1 MTEISLSKIP
11 KFLNENSERTIAA
24 DSWLA
29 CKLGIRLQSINWEL
43 LNDSIHYGRLN
54 GFRHVT
60 PRASIA
66 IQDPRLEHPCQI
78 DYGKKF
84 GAIEPALQKGD
95 FFYGKSRRI
104 REMKVS
110 TAEQF
115 FSHTVVEGTA
125 LWDLLA
131 RWWKLEKKLHFTSQ
145 SLKIVMSQI
154 MRILHADVSV
164 GRNNSSKKG
173 RGDWLYG
180 KRALKSSVSNLLF
193 N

>member
-1 MTEISLSKIP
+1 MTLFITDVWMGFATWHLASSKQFKTQDWSTRVKLIMEKSLVRSSQRYRRGTFLREIATNSW
-11 KFLNENSERTIAA
+11 NESVNCWTI
-24 DSWLA
+24 
-29 CKLGIRLQSINWEL
+29 
-43 LNDSIHYGRLN
+43 
-54 GFRHVT
+54 
-60 PRASIA
+60 
-66 IQDPRLEHPCQI
+66 
-78 DYGKKF
+78 
-84 GAIEPALQKGD
+84 
-95 FFYGKSRRI
+95 
-104 REMKVS
+104 
-110 TAEQF
+110 

-145 SLKIVMSQI
+145 SFKIVMSQI

-173 RGDWLYG
+173 RGDWLYR